1 MIHRRFFR
9 TDWGSSP
16 LTKERRLQGK
26 KLNLTTKLHLII
38 SGDLYKNKGNSF
50 CLIYKHF
57 FFKIYWYN
65 YSPYLTGTNSGEDGF
80 LNFTLTSPMLT
91 TPSVYEKKVLQFSWH
106 LFLTRGRSVKFY
118 AMTLQQVS
126 KCQNC
131 LTLKDHINW

>member
-91 TPSVYEKKVLQFSWH
+91 TPSVYEKKVLQF
-106 LFLTRGRSVKFY
+106 F
-118 AMTLQQVS
+118 AMVDL
-126 KCQNC
+126 
-131 LTLKDHINW
+131 